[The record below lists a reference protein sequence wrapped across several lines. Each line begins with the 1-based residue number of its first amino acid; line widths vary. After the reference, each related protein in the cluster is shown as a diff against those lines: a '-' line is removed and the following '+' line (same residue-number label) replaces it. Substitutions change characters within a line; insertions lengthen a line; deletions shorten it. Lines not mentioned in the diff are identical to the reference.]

1 MGGSTLPLHFAY
13 GSNMDAAAMARRCPR
28 SRRIGRARLARWR
41 FVIMPSGFA
50 SVVPD
55 PRATVYGALW
65 EVPVSD
71 VMALDRYEQVG
82 RGLYAKKMIPVLKE
96 PFGSSPALVYIGA
109 APNQGAAWP
118 GYLAD
123 IVAAAETLK
132 LPAAYV
138 GYLSYLLAEQ
148 KKGPYG

>member
-1 MGGSTLPLHFAY
+1 MPLHFAY

-28 SRRIGRARLARWR
+28 SRLLGRARLPRRR
-41 FVIMPSGFA
+41 FVILPSGFA

-55 PRATVYGALW
+55 PRACVHGALW

-71 VMALDRYEQVG
+71 VPALDRYEKVG
-82 RGLYAKKMIPVLKE
+82 QGLYAKKMIPVLRE
-96 PFGSSPALVYIGA
+96 PFGSAPALVYIGA

-123 IVAAAETLK
+123 IVAAAQALA
-132 LPAAYV
+132 LPPAYV
-138 GYLSYLLAEQ
+138 GYLSYLLTEH
-148 KKGPYG
+148 KKGQRG

>member
-1 MGGSTLPLHFAY
+1 VPLHFAY

-28 SRRIGRARLARWR
+28 SRLLGRARLARWR
-41 FVIMPSGFA
+41 FVVMPSGFA

-55 PRATVYGALW
+55 PRANVHGALW

-71 VMALDRYEQVG
+71 VAALDRYEQVG
-82 RGLYAKKMIPVLKE
+82 QGLYAKKMIPVLKE
-96 PFGSSPALVYIGA
+96 PFGASPALVYVGA
-109 APNQGAAWP
+109 APNQGAAWR

-123 IVAAAETLK
+123 IVAAAERLE
-132 LPAAYV
+132 LPAAYI

-148 KKGPYG
+148 KKGARE